1 MSLEHR
7 VKVLAKSPLFQN
19 LSADALVDLASH
31 AYEHKLGQGQV
42 LFTANEPADGLYIVF
57 TGSVRAF
64 RVNIDGR
71 EQTIHVEHAGG
82 MLAEVTVFDGG
93 PYPSTAV
100 AEEDSVVL
108 FLAKEDVRRF
118 LLRHPETAL
127 EALAMM
133 AKKLR
138 IVASLAEQLALKDVS
153 QRLATLLLDEA
164 QRTSKR
170 LQDGISFS
178 LPLSHT
184 QLASRLGTVRE
195 VVTRGLQKLVHQGII
210 EICGHRI
217 VLLDVKTLRAQAENP
232 LKSLPDMTGRK

>member
-1 MSLEHR
+1 
-7 VKVLAKSPLFQN
+7 
-19 LSADALVDLASH
+19 
-31 AYEHKLGQGQV
+31 
-42 LFTANEPADGLYIVF
+42 VF

-71 EQTIHVEHAGG
+71 EQTMHVEHAGG

-118 LLRHPETAL
+118 LLQHPEAGLAAL
-127 EALAMM
+127 CMM

-153 QRLATLLLDEA
+153 QRLATLLLEEA
-164 QRTSKR
+164 QRTSKQ
-170 LQDGISFS
+170 LENGISFS
-178 LPLSHT
+178 LPLSHA

-210 EICGHRI
+210 KVRGHRI
-217 VLLDVKTLRAQAENP
+217 VVLNVKALRAQAENHH
-232 LKSLPDMTGRK
+232 KSLPDVTGRK